1 MPMSK
6 SHSEAGGES
15 SPLVVPDTPARIVGY
30 WVDTLLLNVRYTNV
44 DGKLVKQELDERYV
58 TVLNEWQEKA
68 KVAEEAVPIPL
79 AFRGVSFLMHPHG
92 AGKGQWRWLLT
103 SSLLKLTI
111 SRGRLNGI
119 VAQVR
124 CSSEYLWSCES
135 FADAVV
141 EVTFFLY
148 QFFGDHLF
156 IQVSEVHLC

>member
-1 MPMSK
+1 MPMVNCR
-6 SHSEAGGES
+6 GGVEGTEQVS
-15 SPLVVPDTPARIVGY
+15 SQPETIVRLMGTG
-30 WVDTLLLNVRYTNV
+30 VDTLLLNVRYA
-44 DGKLVKQELDERYV
+44 DASGKPVKQELDERYV

-68 KVAEEAVPIPL
+68 RVAEEPVVIPL

-103 SSLLKLTI
+103 SSLLTLTI

-119 VAQVR
+119 VAQAR

-156 IQVSEVHLC
+156 I